1 MAVLS
6 LDQIEVHFGG
16 ITAVDGLSLEV
27 NAGEIVGLIGPNG
40 AGKTVSFN
48 VITGLQ
54 TPDAGRVQLDG
65 VDVTSMAAHRRTAL
79 GLGRTFQLVQLFGGM
94 TVRENLMVAAH
105 RFTHDGVV
113 GGALRLPQRRRA
125 LREAGA
131 RADAALDFLGLG
143 DLAAAPVDGLPI
155 GQARLVELARAL
167 CLRPKVLLLDEPA
180 SGLDPTETAALAE
193 MLAEIRRS
201 IGCAMLLVEH
211 DMSVVMQLCDHVYA
225 MAFGRLVADGSPAE
239 VRRHPDVL
247 ASYLGEDQDEEHD
260 GDQHDGHL
268 EDREVVA

>member
-1 MAVLS
+1 MPALALV
-6 LDQIEVHFGG
+6 DIQVRFGG
-16 ITAVDGLSLEV
+16 IVAVDGLSLEV

-54 TPDAGRVQLDG
+54 KPDHGRVLLDG
-65 VDVTSMAAHRRTAL
+65 LDVTRLAPHKRTEM

-94 TVRENLMVAAH
+94 TVRENCMVAAH

-113 GGALRLPQRRRA
+113 GGALRLPQRGRA
-125 LREAGA
+125 LREARA

-143 DLAAAPVDGLPI
+143 DLADTAVDGLPI

-167 CLRPKVLLLDEPA
+167 CLQPKILLLDEPA
-180 SGLDPTETAALAE
+180 SGLDPTETADLAVT
-193 MLAEIRRS
+193 LARIRAT

-211 DMSVVMQLCDHVYA
+211 DMSVVNGLCDHVYA
-225 MAFGRLVADGSPAE
+225 MAFGRLIANGSPE
-239 VRRHPDVL
+239 DVRRHPEVL
-247 ASYLGEDQDEEHD
+247 RSYLGDDA
-260 GDQHDGHL
+260 
-268 EDREVVA
+268 VAQEPVAQGAAHG